1 MESKD
6 LNRLKVV
13 LVEQK
18 RTAKWLSEQ
27 IGKDPATV
35 SKWCTNSSQPS
46 LETLSRISDILNV
59 KLSDLV
65 RSKSAVRS
73 NLCGRKR
80 TLRKIFAPFETH
92 INDLFSIFSKD
103 PRTDHLHGL
112 LIRPL
117 WLFSLLILFIRCI
130 KIHAILRS
138 GTVFHHFLYPYAQ
151 PCVLKP
157 YR

>member
-46 LETLSRISDILNV
+46 LETLNRISEILNV
-59 KLSDLV
+59 KLCDL
-65 RSKSAVRS
+65 
-73 NLCGRKR
+73 CRK
-80 TLRKIFAPFETH
+80 
-92 INDLFSIFSKD
+92 
-103 PRTDHLHGL
+103 
-112 LIRPL
+112 
-117 WLFSLLILFIRCI
+117 
-130 KIHAILRS
+130 
-138 GTVFHHFLYPYAQ
+138 Y
-151 PCVLKP
+151 
-157 YR
+157 